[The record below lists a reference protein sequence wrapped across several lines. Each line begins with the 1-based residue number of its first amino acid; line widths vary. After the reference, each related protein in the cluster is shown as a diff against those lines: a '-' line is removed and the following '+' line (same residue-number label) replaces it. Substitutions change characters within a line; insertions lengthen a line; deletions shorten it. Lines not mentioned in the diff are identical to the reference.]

1 MFLFQRHMSRIL
13 VSMELRFEE
22 HTKILS
28 NIMLALSQINDSAK
42 NTLSLSPSS
51 NLSSDKLAAE
61 IYSKLPLKNN
71 EEMADLIT
79 SQIINDEDTLLKLL
93 NAVQMVYS
101 NTTVKEIEL
110 TTSIWLTKAPER
122 LKNKKN

>member
-1 MFLFQRHMSRIL
+1 MLPSLDNPILFIIMQLIIYLFYLFILLLFTVFQRHMSRIL
-13 VSMELRFEE
+13 VSMELRLEE

-28 NIMLALSQINDSAK
+28 NIVLALSQINDSAK

-79 SQIINDEDTLLKLL
+79 SQIINDEDT
-93 NAVQMVYS
+93 
-101 NTTVKEIEL
+101 I
-110 TTSIWLTKAPER
+110 
-122 LKNKKN
+122 